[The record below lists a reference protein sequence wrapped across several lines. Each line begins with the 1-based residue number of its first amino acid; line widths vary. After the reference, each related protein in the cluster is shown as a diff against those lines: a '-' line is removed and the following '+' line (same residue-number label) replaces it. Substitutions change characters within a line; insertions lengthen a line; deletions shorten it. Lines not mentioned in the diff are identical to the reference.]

1 MQGLENNNIDLKNL
15 PSTPLYPLKKPIL
28 TPEQLEQKKKDLIA
42 DLNQKSKELT
52 DLGLLDKLGGFV
64 GYQTDNAKEREK
76 QLTDLKTQA
85 LDNKIEFKDL
95 PNALKD
101 DYYNKA
107 ETSIL
112 NPLKTK
118 NEIAK
123 KDYQKDLQR
132 KAILQKKSQELT
144 ESDKELIVND
154 SGFFNNALD
163 AITGK
168 SEVEKLKEF
177 KEKEKAKDITKEI
190 QKAYSAFSNIDKNK
204 DFFSLF
210 SSPDKEAQEKAKQDF
225 ETIAKNLYHFDSVIY
240 NEKNEPF
247 VTKGDKVYKI
257 NDGFIDNF
265 TQSLVN
271 NKFSIAGS
279 VAGGI
284 TGAKYGKNVGALG
297 LVGGAIA
304 GAALGSTIGAASDAI
319 VTNLALDRENK
330 ADEII
335 RHALSEGALSLAT
348 DTIMLGAGKAI
359 KPLVKAPLKLAE
371 MSMPFQFTKNFFTG
385 NTKRASEII
394 ENTLSKEQQQAL
406 KEFSAQFGGET
417 KINQESG
424 KDFLR
429 DKIKSVFK
437 GDENKLKAYDKVK
450 EILTLD
456 NHKEQQQAFIRA
468 IRSDETGNTLAFLV
482 EAANLSPKANANL
495 KSILNQT
502 TENLTKSLKQFDL
515 KDYEIK
521 SVFDNLE
528 QGTKESYDKA
538 LNEIIGKLYDN
549 SYKVNLRESVQDA
562 TNFEK
567 FLNDLKAQGEID
579 PQAKSFLRQIEE
591 NVYNPNGVTYEQLK
605 NSRQLINAYLR
616 NVKDPSTLG
625 YIQKASANFLK
636 NDIDS
641 AIESL
646 LKQNKSAYEKIS
658 ELQKSAIS
666 DYRDMK
672 QALELVDKAKIR
684 DKNTQESDAISSLM
698 KIIQGQGQKDLTNY
712 QALTK
717 GLNQSDKERLELS
730 MLNRLMEQS
739 LKQDESLKVFDSA
752 QFFNKLNEFKEDVF
766 TTPKAK
772 EYIDI
777 ASGFHKLFKNDAKI
791 AESLKPA
798 ITKNLSQGL
807 ATSLSGALKY
817 QWTKFT
823 LGTLYRNAPDRIL
836 GVKLPKALNE
846 ATAGA
851 ALKYHLKRALERSHS
866 ISDFSKNLELSA
878 QNAKFSNNTLKI
890 IEELNNGVKQASEE
904 IKAKATKYEKA
915 LQELQK
921 IDESKL
927 TKEQQQVLKVFK
939 GELDPTEIKGIDL
952 NDLYILDQGT
962 RHATTKKILV
972 KHYGEENTGGLTNDE
987 LINMSEVIK
996 NGSVLLESFERLK
1009 NGFRYGYEWEN
1020 NGVKLRL
1027 VVDDLNDGN
1036 KIFDFY
1042 RNFKDFRDARPQPS
1056 TSKDNGTQPI
1066 TLDENNPTQK
1076 PLKDQED
1083 LLKNT
1088 ELNNETTQEVKNLS
1102 PLEQANAEKLAK
1114 LESEAK
1120 QSEQEFLKAKEQ
1132 ELKRK
1137 EALKKK
1143 LEHERGNAGNIE
1155 SQTKIE
1161 VGEDIPTEIQ
1171 AQIPKSRVRLNEREI
1186 YDLDYAIVKAK
1197 DLKPSFTT
1205 GGTQKRTD
1213 MNEEQI
1219 KSIAENFDPKKIF
1232 GSGGFEDLPIILHD
1246 GQVIAGNHRIQGML
1260 NFTPKS
1266 RYIYNK
1272 AIKEYYHIDLKPDEL
1287 LVRVPHQR
1295 LDNTEINNLAA
1306 SSNQGR
1312 FNSESDHAIAVLSH
1326 YEAKLKE
1333 LDQKLDADSI
1343 YSLKNIV
1350 AKNLNFDKATHP
1362 NVGDSNLALLMF
1374 NMPRTKTQGIELLNR
1389 WQKEFSNDIK
1399 SYEKV
1404 KKMFVDNAGSFHNLI
1419 HDMNFPKVSLNAYL
1433 SDIMDRSFA
1442 NLKNYQSTSESLKD
1456 LSEKF
1461 YKTSSLEMFE
1471 KSDQSVSDI
1480 SEILGGAIARFAR
1493 FDDPSKALFEALRSD
1508 NIKKGLKDFKIADE
1522 AKDMFNP
1529 DSKEFKDID
1538 IYDFTHYL
1546 LMVNREPNE
1555 NNPVLNRLIQAVKD
1569 MQKESEKGIK
1579 KPKLETPSEWGPNYS
1594 EFKNDGLGAINKLL
1608 ETKKGF
1614 VAGAFYKEGLGDIDL
1629 VWGNKDYGLEHIL
1642 EKRKKQYKRLGLTP
1656 EQAKERTNELIK
1668 EIPNI
1673 IQKGLKKEDKPGYAV
1688 IILNNS
1694 KVVLSK
1700 FKGDNELKNH
1710 YMITSFEVDDNVLRE
1725 LETIATLSN
1734 DYRDGINYSISNLI
1748 EPNPTTN
1755 AIKTQ
1760 ELSPLELANAEKLAK
1775 LETEKET
1782 KAEAVK
1788 KLNFDEIKKLID
1800 ESPRT
1805 GSSMPILGMQNLNAE
1820 AVEYIQKN
1828 HKRIAVEKIEP
1839 SFAKDLK
1846 LKYPDDARAVI
1857 DYQAINH
1864 ILKEHKNLAYEDIA
1878 NYRGLFKQANET
1890 LKLKDN
1896 QNRPVVASFNQINEF
1911 FVVVEQV
1918 SNAKNELMLKTM
1930 YKARGNYKDSLI
1942 YKKTLAKSQNS
1953 N

>member
-1 MQGLENNNIDLKNL
+1 MQNTEIDLKNL
-15 PSTPLYPLKKPIL
+15 PSTPLYPLKNPIL
-28 TPEQLEQKKKDLIA
+28 TPEQLEQKRKDLIV

-52 DLGLLDKLGGFV
+52 ELGLLDKLGGFV
-64 GYQTDNAKEREK
+64 GYQTENTKEREK

-85 LDNKIEFKDL
+85 LDNKLEFKDL

-123 KDYQKDLQR
+123 EDYQKDLQR
-132 KAILQKKSQELT
+132 KAILNKTSKELT
-144 ESDKELIVND
+144 QSDKELIAND

-163 AITGK
+163 AITGI
-168 SEVEKLKEF
+168 SEAQKLKEY

-204 DFFSLF
+204 DFFSF
-210 SSPDKEAQEKAKQDF
+210 FTDTDKEAQEKAKKDF
-225 ETIAKNLYHFDSVIY
+225 ETIAKNLYHFDGVIY

-247 VTKGDKVYKI
+247 VIKGDKVYKI

-265 TQSLVN
+265 TQSLLN
-271 NKFSIAGS
+271 NKFSIAGG
-279 VAGGI
+279 VAGAI
-284 TGAKYGKNVGALG
+284 AGAKAGKSAGALG

-304 GAALGSTIGAASDAI
+304 GSALGASAGAVSDAI

-348 DTIMLGAGKAI
+348 DTLILGASKVL
-359 KPLVKAPLKLAE
+359 KPLAKAPLKLAE

-385 NTKRASEII
+385 NTKRAGEII
-394 ENTLSKEQQQAL
+394 ETTLSKEQQEAL

-417 KINQESG
+417 KINANNAN
-424 KDFLR
+424 DFLR
-429 DKIKSVFK
+429 DKIKSAFK
-437 GDENKLKAYDKVK
+437 GDEAKLKAYDKVK

-521 SVFDNLE
+521 SVFDHLE

-538 LNEIIGKLYDN
+538 LNEIIGKLYDDN
-549 SYKVNLRESVQDA
+549 YKVNLRENIQDA

-579 PQAKSFLRQIEE
+579 VQAKSFLRQIEE

-636 NDIDS
+636 NDIDN

-666 DYRDMK
+666 EYRDMK

-684 DKNTQESDAISSLM
+684 DKNTHESAAVDSLIN
-698 KIIQGQGQKDLTNY
+698 IIKAQGKKDLSNY
-712 QALTK
+712 TAITK
-717 GLNQSDKERLELS
+717 GLQESDKERLELT
-730 MLNRLMEQS
+730 MLNRLMEES
-739 LKQDESLKVFDSA
+739 LKQDKSLKVFDSA
-752 QFFNKLNEFKEDVF
+752 HFFNKLNEFKDEVF

-791 AESLKPA
+791 AESLKPST
-798 ITKNLSQGL
+798 TKNLSQGL
-807 ATSLSGALKY
+807 ATTLSGALKY
-817 QWTKFT
+817 QWTKFA

-836 GVKLPKALNE
+836 GIKLPKALNE

-851 ALKYHLKRALERSHS
+851 ALKYHIKRALERSHS
-866 ISDFSKNLELSA
+866 ISDFSKQLELSA
-878 QNAKFSNNTLKI
+878 KNSQFTNNTLKI
-890 IEELNNGVKQASEE
+890 IEELNNSVKQASEE
-904 IKAKATKYEKA
+904 IKEATKP
-915 LQELQK
+915 
-921 IDESKL
+921 S
-927 TKEQQQVLKVFK
+927 
-939 GELDPTEIKGIDL
+939 
-952 NDLYILDQGT
+952 N
-962 RHATTKKILV
+962 LV
-972 KHYGEENTGGLTNDE
+972 KSIREQ
-987 LINMSEVIK
+987 
-996 NGSVLLESFERLK
+996 
-1009 NGFRYGYEWEN
+1009 
-1020 NGVKLRL
+1020 
-1027 VVDDLNDGN
+1027 
-1036 KIFDFY
+1036 
-1042 RNFKDFRDARPQPS
+1042 DARPFEVIQDKEAFFKDLNKNLEANATPLPKGMS
-1056 TSKDNGTQPI
+1056 VEEFKKSLESVENKERFLKHLETRDNSDERLAALNLVEPIIREPHIEIFTKDNAI
-1066 TLDENNPTQK
+1066 NKKEYIKAFKDENKTRLYMLITQDNDTILRTFITDTPERYVRNHVRNADIIHSFIQPNRTAKSGNALSDVVVYGENTTPK
-1076 PLKDQED
+1076 PLKSQED
-1083 LLKNT
+1083 LLKTSGN
-1088 ELNNETTQEVKNLS
+1088 LNETTQEAKNLS
-1102 PLEQANAEKLAK
+1102 TLEQANAEKLAK
-1114 LESEAK
+1114 LESERLE
-1120 QSEQEFLKAKEQ
+1120 SEQEFSRLKEQ
-1132 ELKRK
+1132 EQARK

-1155 SQTKIE
+1155 SATKIE
-1161 VGEDIPTEIQ
+1161 VGDDIPTQ
-1171 AQIPKSRVRLNEREI
+1171 ALTQIPKSRVRLNEREI
-1186 YDLDYAIVKAK
+1186 YDLDYAIVKTK

-1219 KSIAENFDPKKIF
+1219 KSIAQNFDPKKIF

-1266 RYIYNK
+1266 RFIYEK
-1272 AIKEYYHIDLKPDEL
+1272 AIKEYYHVDLKPDEL
-1287 LVRVPHQR
+1287 LVRVPHNR
-1295 LDNTEINNLAA
+1295 LNNTEINNLAA

-1326 YEAKLKE
+1326 YEPKLKE
-1333 LDQKLDADSI
+1333 LETKLNADSI

-1389 WQKEFSNDIK
+1389 WQKEFTNDIK

-1419 HDMNFPKVSLNAYL
+1419 HDMSFPNVSLNAYL

-1442 NLKNYQSTSESLKD
+1442 NLKNYQTTSESLKD

-1461 YKTSSLEMFE
+1461 YKTNSLEMFE

-1493 FDDPSKALFEALRSD
+1493 FDDPSKALFEALKSD
-1508 NIKKGLKDFKIADE
+1508 NIKKGLKDFKIADVT
-1522 AKDMFNP
+1522 KDMFNP
-1529 DSKEFKDID
+1529 NSKEFKDID

-1546 LMVNREPNE
+1546 LMVGREPNE
-1555 NNPVLNRLIQAVKD
+1555 NNPTLKRLIEAVKD
-1569 MQKESEKGIK
+1569 MQKESEKKEIK
-1579 KPKLETPSEWGPNYS
+1579 GLKPETPSEWGKNYS
-1594 EFKNDGLGAINKLL
+1594 EFKGDGLGAINKLL

-1614 VAGAFYKEGLGDIDL
+1614 VAGAFHKEGLGDIDL

-1642 EKRKKQYKRLGLTP
+1642 KRRESDAIDKGMSKEEAKKYAL
-1656 EQAKERTNELIK
+1656 EIINN
-1668 EIPNI
+1668 IPNI
-1673 IQKGLKKEDKPGYAV
+1673 ISNGKLSKDDLGRLKIEFKNQRVGLNDSWKGET
-1688 IILNNS
+1688 LNNRWVITS
-1694 KVVLSK
+1694 YELNQSR
-1700 FKGDNELKNH
+1700 NEL
-1710 YMITSFEVDDNVLRE
+1710 
-1725 LETIATLSN
+1725 
-1734 DYRDGINYSISNLI
+1734 I
-1748 EPNPTTN
+1748 E
-1755 AIKTQ
+1755 
-1760 ELSPLELANAEKLAK
+1760 SPLA
-1775 LETEKET
+1775 
-1782 KAEAVK
+1782 
-1788 KLNFDEIKKLID
+1788 
-1800 ESPRT
+1800 P
-1805 GSSMPILGMQNLNAE
+1805 
-1820 AVEYIQKN
+1820 
-1828 HKRIAVEKIEP
+1828 
-1839 SFAKDLK
+1839 
-1846 LKYPDDARAVI
+1846 
-1857 DYQAINH
+1857 
-1864 ILKEHKNLAYEDIA
+1864 
-1878 NYRGLFKQANET
+1878 
-1890 LKLKDN
+1890 
-1896 QNRPVVASFNQINEF
+1896 
-1911 FVVVEQV
+1911 
-1918 SNAKNELMLKTM
+1918 
-1930 YKARGNYKDSLI
+1930 NYKGKDTNPLN
-1942 YKKTLAKSQNS
+1942 LDNS
-1953 N
+1953 NHTTKN

>member
-1 MQGLENNNIDLKNL
+1 MQNTEIDLKNL
-15 PSTPLYPLKKPIL
+15 PSTPLYPLKNPIL
-28 TPEQLEQKKKDLIA
+28 TPEQLEQKRKDLIV

-52 DLGLLDKLGGFV
+52 ELGLLDKLGGFV
-64 GYQTDNAKEREK
+64 GYQTENTKEREK

-85 LDNKIEFKDL
+85 LDNKLEFKDL
-95 PNALKD
+95 PNAIKD

-107 ETSIL
+107 ETSLL

-123 KDYQKDLQR
+123 EDYQKDLQR
-132 KAILQKKSQELT
+132 KAILNKTSKELT
-144 ESDKELIVND
+144 ESDKELISDD

-163 AITGK
+163 AIAGK
-168 SEVEKLKEF
+168 SEAEKLKEY

-210 SSPDKEAQEKAKQDF
+210 TSPNKESQEKAKQDF
-225 ETIAKNLYHFDSVIY
+225 ETIAINLYHFDSVIY

-247 VTKGDKVYKI
+247 VVKGNKVYKI

-265 TQSLVN
+265 TQSLLN

-279 VAGGI
+279 LTGGLA
-284 TGAKYGKNVGALG
+284 GAKAGKSAGALG

-304 GAALGSTIGAASDAI
+304 GSALGGITGGAADAVI
-319 VTNLALDRENK
+319 TNLALDKENK

-348 DTIMLGAGKAI
+348 DTIFLGAAKAI
-359 KPLVKAPLKLAE
+359 KPIVKAPLKLAE

-394 ENTLSKEQQQAL
+394 ETTLSKEQQEAL

-417 KINQESG
+417 KISANNAN
-424 KDFLR
+424 DFLR

-437 GDENKLKAYDKVK
+437 GDENKLKAYDSLK

-521 SVFDNLE
+521 SVFDHLE

-538 LNEIIGKLYDN
+538 LNEIIGKLYDD
-549 SYKVNLRESVQDA
+549 SYKVNLRESVQDL
-562 TNFEK
+562 TGFEK

-579 PQAKSFLRQIEE
+579 VQAKSFLRQIEE

-636 NDIDS
+636 NDIDN

-666 DYRDMK
+666 EYREMK

-684 DKNTQESDAISSLM
+684 DKNTQESDAINSLM

-717 GLNQSDKERLELS
+717 GLQESDKERLELS

-752 QFFNKLNEFKEDVF
+752 QFFNKLNEFKSDVF

-807 ATSLSGALKY
+807 ATTLSGALKY

-836 GVKLPKALNE
+836 GIKLPKALNE

-851 ALKYHLKRALERSHS
+851 ALKYHIKRALERSHT
-866 ISDFSKNLELSA
+866 ISDFSKQLELSA
-878 QNAKFSNNTLKI
+878 KNSQFTNNTLKI
-890 IEELNNGVKQASEE
+890 IEELNNGVKQASDEL
-904 IKAKATKYEKA
+904 KEKA
-915 LQELQK
+915 FDFSNE
-921 IDESKL
+921 KL
-927 TKEQQQVLKVFK
+927 TNEQIKELLNNAKIPTSGRDAITFGTNNLNPEMVEFLHKNNKKMIIEKASNKELELLADANFRHPENIRASLDHDAITHILKRHGVDSVNVRNGENPITYDDIANYRYIVNNADAILRTIDKYNKEAITAFKQVNGYAVVVEQAINKKNELVLKTMYKSNGSYKNNDTYKEFSSTSLNANAKVPYK
-939 GELDPTEIKGIDL
+939 LSSYSGATE
-952 NDLYILDQGT
+952 N
-962 RHATTKKILV
+962 TTK
-972 KHYGEENTGGLTNDE
+972 NPLT
-987 LINMSEVIK
+987 S
-996 NGSVLLESFERLK
+996 
-1009 NGFRYGYEWEN
+1009 
-1020 NGVKLRL
+1020 
-1027 VVDDLNDGN
+1027 
-1036 KIFDFY
+1036 
-1042 RNFKDFRDARPQPS
+1042 
-1056 TSKDNGTQPI
+1056 
-1066 TLDENNPTQK
+1066 
-1076 PLKDQED
+1076 QED
-1083 LLKNT
+1083 LLK
-1088 ELNNETTQEVKNLS
+1088 TQENPQKTQDLS

-1114 LESEAK
+1114 LESERLE
-1120 QSEQEFLKAKEQ
+1120 SEKEFSRLKEQ
-1132 ELKRK
+1132 EQARK

-1155 SQTKIE
+1155 SATKIE
-1161 VGEDIPTEIQ
+1161 VGEDIPVQ
-1171 AQIPKSRVRLNEREI
+1171 ALAQIPKSRVRLNEREI
-1186 YDLDYAIVKAK
+1186 YDLNYAIVKAK

-1219 KSIAENFDPKKIF
+1219 KSIAQNFDPKKIF
-1232 GSGGFEDLPIILHD
+1232 GSGGFEDLPIILND

-1266 RYIYNK
+1266 RFAYER

-1287 LVRVPHQR
+1287 LVRLPSKR
-1295 LDNTEINNLAA
+1295 LNNTEINNLAA

-1326 YEAKLKE
+1326 YEPKLKE
-1333 LDQKLDADSI
+1333 LETKLNADSV

-1362 NVGDSNLALLMF
+1362 NVTDSNLALLMF

-1389 WQKEFSNDIK
+1389 WHKVFSNDIK

-1419 HDMNFPKVSLNAYL
+1419 HDMNFPNVSLNAYL

-1471 KSDQSVSDI
+1471 KSDQTTSDI

-1508 NIKKGLKDFKIADE
+1508 NIKKGLKEFKIADVT
-1522 AKDMFNP
+1522 KDMFDPN
-1529 DSKEFKDID
+1529 SKEFKDID

-1555 NNPVLNRLIQAVKD
+1555 NNPTLNRLIQAIKD
-1569 MQKESEKGIK
+1569 MQKENEKGIK
-1579 KPKLETPSEWGPNYS
+1579 EVSKQATEETEKKIKRDYS
-1594 EFKNDGLGAINKLL
+1594 D
-1608 ETKKGF
+1608 
-1614 VAGAFYKEGLGDIDL
+1614 
-1629 VWGNKDYGLEHIL
+1629 
-1642 EKRKKQYKRLGLTP
+1642 
-1656 EQAKERTNELIK
+1656 TN
-1668 EIPNI
+1668 
-1673 IQKGLKKEDKPGYAV
+1673 
-1688 IILNNS
+1688 
-1694 KVVLSK
+1694 
-1700 FKGDNELKNH
+1700 
-1710 YMITSFEVDDNVLRE
+1710 
-1725 LETIATLSN
+1725 LSN
-1734 DYRDGINYSISNLI
+1734 DEIKELLNNAKIPTSGRDAITFGTNNLNPEMVEFLHKNNKKMIIEKASNK
-1748 EPNPTTN
+1748 E
-1755 AIKTQ
+1755 
-1760 ELSPLELANAEKLAK
+1760 LELLADANFRHPENIRASL
-1775 LETEKET
+1775 
-1782 KAEAVK
+1782 
-1788 KLNFDEIKKLID
+1788 D
-1800 ESPRT
+1800 
-1805 GSSMPILGMQNLNAE
+1805 
-1820 AVEYIQKN
+1820 
-1828 HKRIAVEKIEP
+1828 H
-1839 SFAKDLK
+1839 
-1846 LKYPDDARAVI
+1846 DAI
-1857 DYQAINH
+1857 TH
-1864 ILKEHKNLAYEDIA
+1864 ILKRHGVDSVNVRNGENPITYDDIA
-1878 NYRGLFKQANET
+1878 NYRYIVNNADAILRTIDKYNKEAITAFKQVNGYA
-1890 LKLKDN
+1890 
-1896 QNRPVVASFNQINEF
+1896 
-1911 FVVVEQV
+1911 VVVEQAI
-1918 SNAKNELMLKTM
+1918 NKKNELVLKTM
-1930 YKARGNYKDSLI
+1930 YKSNGSYKNNDTYKEFSSTSLDANAKVPHRSSSHGGA
-1942 YKKTLAKSQNS
+1942 KKNNT
-1953 N
+1953 